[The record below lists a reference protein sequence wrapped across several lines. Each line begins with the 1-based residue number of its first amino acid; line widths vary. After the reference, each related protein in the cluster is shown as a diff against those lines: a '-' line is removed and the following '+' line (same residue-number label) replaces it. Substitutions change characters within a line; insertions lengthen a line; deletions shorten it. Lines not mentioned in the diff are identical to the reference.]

1 MSRLKCVRHW
11 ITRWPLAAYVLLV
24 FGMEWLLVLALQDV
38 ATPLVALFIGSWLP
52 NIAGVLITAVVDG
65 RDGLRRLFSR
75 VVRWQVGFKWYVIA
89 WWVPIIIILLALSI
103 YALSGHALP
112 AIAPEALVI
121 PLLLVN
127 VVLGPLGEEL
137 GWRGT
142 ALPLMQERWNVITAS
157 LVLGVVWGLYHLPTF
172 ILPGLPQN
180 NVPPLAFMFGA
191 MGLNIFMV
199 WMFNHTH
206 GSLIMPF
213 LAHWA
218 FNFAGSAS
226 GIYDV
231 PALLWLVAGLWWVVA
246 AAIIVLDWARFTPRR
261 LPPHLRQ
268 TTMRR

>member
-1 MSRLKCVRHW
+1 MSWLKSVKHW
-11 ITRWPLAAYVLLV
+11 IKRWPLAAYVLLL
-24 FGMEWLLVLALQDV
+24 FGVEWLLLWAFQSTT
-38 ATPLVALFIGSWLP
+38 TPIVALVIGAWLP
-52 NIAGVLITAVVDG
+52 NLAGVLITAVVDG
-65 RDGLRRLFSR
+65 RDGLRCLFSR
-75 VVRWQVGFKWYVIA
+75 VARWRVGFKWYVIA
-89 WWVPIIIILLALSI
+89 WCAPLGITLLALGL
-103 YALSGHALP
+103 YAASGNALP
-112 AIAPEALVI
+112 AAAPMALLV
-121 PLLLVN
+121 PLLLFN
-127 VVLGPLGEEL
+127 LVLGPLGEEL

-180 NVPPLAFMFGA
+180 NVPLLAFMLGA
-191 MGLNIFMV
+191 MALNVFMV

-231 PALLWLVAGLWWVVA
+231 PALLWLVTGLWWIVA
-246 AAIIVLDWARFTPRR
+246 AAIMALDWARIAPRR
-261 LPPHLRQ
+261 WQLHSR
-268 TTMRR
+268 

>member
-1 MSRLKCVRHW
+1 MSWLKSIKHS
-11 ITRWPLAAYVLLV
+11 IKRWPLAAYVLLV
-24 FGMEWLLVLALQDV
+24 FGLEWLLVLAFQTV
-38 ATPLVALFIGSWLP
+38 ATPLVALFIGAWLP

-75 VVRWQVGFKWYVIA
+75 VVRWQVEFKWYAIA
-89 WWVPIIIILLALSI
+89 WWVPVIIVMLALSI
-103 YALSGHALP
+103 YAVSGHALP

-127 VVLGPLGEEL
+127 VILGPLGEEL

-142 ALPLMQERWNVITAS
+142 ALPLMQERWNVITSS
-157 LVLGVVWGLYHLPTF
+157 LVLGVVWGLYHVPTF

-180 NVPPLAFMFGA
+180 NVPLLAFLLGA

-218 FNFAGSAS
+218 FNFAGSAT
-226 GIYDV
+226 GIYGV

-246 AAIIVLDWARFTPRR
+246 AAIITLDWARVMQHTVRMHPR
-261 LPPHLRQ
+261 
-268 TTMRR
+268 

>member
-1 MSRLKCVRHW
+1 M
-11 ITRWPLAAYVLLV
+11 T
-24 FGMEWLLVLALQDV
+24 V

-89 WWVPIIIILLALSI
+89 WWVPYHHHAGVEHLRIERTCLAGDSPR
-103 YALSGHALP
+103 SVGDP
-112 AIAPEALVI
+112 A
-121 PLLLVN
+121 LLVN

-246 AAIIVLDWARFTPRR
+246 AAIMVLDWARFTPRR

>member
-1 MSRLKCVRHW
+1 MSRLRYVTHW
-11 ITRWPLAAYVLLV
+11 IKRWPLAAYIVLV
-24 FGMEWLLVLALQDV
+24 FGLEWLLVLLLQSI
-38 ATPLVALFIGSWLP
+38 ATPMMALFIGAWLP
-52 NIAGVLITAVVDG
+52 NIAGVLITAAADG
-65 RDGLRRLFSR
+65 REGLRRLFSR

-89 WWVPIIIILLALSI
+89 WWAPIIIVMLALSI

-112 AIAPEALVI
+112 AMAPEALVI

-142 ALPLMQERWNVITAS
+142 ALPLLQARWNVLTSS
-157 LVLGVVWGLYHLPTF
+157 LVLGVVWGLYHVPTF
-172 ILPGLPQN
+172 LLPGLPQN
-180 NVPPLAFMFGA
+180 NVPPLAFLLGA
-191 MGLNIFMV
+191 VGLNIFMV

-226 GIYDV
+226 GIYGV
-231 PALLWLVAGLWWVVA
+231 PTLLWLVAGLWWVIA
-246 AAIIVLDWARFTPRR
+246 AAIVLFDWMRPVPRTLR
-261 LPPHLRQ
+261 QHLR
-268 TTMRR
+268 